1 LPVDKK
7 EVIRLF
13 TLIDCSN
20 PFITI
25 MEEQGYFDQGG
36 AKMMELAPDSSI
48 GDVLRRALSKETS
61 ARARWAQ
68 VENHFESA
76 ATPSAKVG
84 QPSHWASISSS
95 GAPVLPHRAG
105 TVTCLPASR

>member
-1 LPVDKK
+1 
-7 EVIRLF
+7 
-13 TLIDCSN
+13 
-20 PFITI
+20 

-84 QPSHWASISSS
+84 LGQYLIFRRARSSTSSWHCHLSTRVSIERSPSRTTIY
-95 GAPVLPHRAG
+95 
-105 TVTCLPASR
+105 